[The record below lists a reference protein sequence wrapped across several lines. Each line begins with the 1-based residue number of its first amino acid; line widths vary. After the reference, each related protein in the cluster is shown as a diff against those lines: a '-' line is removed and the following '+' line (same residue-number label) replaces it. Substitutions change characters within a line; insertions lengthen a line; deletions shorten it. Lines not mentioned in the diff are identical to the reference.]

1 VHVVVNNQLGFTT
14 APESAR
20 SSVYPTD
27 VAKMVQAPIFHVNG
41 DDPEACLRAA
51 RLAFGFRQAFHKDV
65 VIDLVCYRR
74 HGHNEGDD
82 PSYTQP
88 KMYAIIEGTRSVRK
102 LYTESLV
109 RRGDITLE
117 EAERA
122 LEDFQ
127 TRLQVALDETRQT
140 AAPRP
145 GALAPPAAAPPARP
159 APPTGVDRAELERL
173 VVAATAVP
181 EGFTVHPKLVRQFEQ
196 RARMV
201 AEGDVDWAL
210 GEALALGSVLLEGT
224 DVRLSGQDTRRG
236 TFSQRHAVLVD
247 HRTGQEWV
255 PLSHLAGDQVGCF
268 GVYDSLLSEY
278 AAVGFEYGYSVES
291 PDDLV
296 AWEAQFG
303 DFANGAQ
310 IIIDNFLVAADD
322 KWAQPSG
329 LVLLLP
335 HGYEGQGPEHSSA
348 RIERFL
354 TLSARDNMRLAQPTT
369 AAQYFHLLRSQVH
382 GVGRKPLVVFTPKSL
397 LRARQSRSALDDLA
411 AGSFAAVADD
421 PATTGRAPG
430 PAAAGAVDPDAVTRI
445 VLCSGK
451 VAFDAMARRDALR
464 GGEAGLPVPGV
475 DPAAVAVVRVEQLFP
490 WPEEDLTVVIDRYR
504 AAHEVVWV
512 QEEPENMGA
521 WSFAHGRL
529 HRLLR
534 ERFTLTHVS
543 RAESASPATGSAAL
557 HHLEQEDLLRRT
569 FA

>member
-1 VHVVVNNQLGFTT
+1 
-14 APESAR
+14 
-20 SSVYPTD
+20 
-27 VAKMVQAPIFHVNG
+27 
-41 DDPEACLRAA
+41 
-51 RLAFGFRQAFHKDV
+51 
-65 VIDLVCYRR
+65 
-74 HGHNEGDD
+74 
-82 PSYTQP
+82 
-88 KMYAIIEGTRSVRK
+88 
-102 LYTESLV
+102 
-109 RRGDITLE
+109 
-117 EAERA
+117 
-122 LEDFQ
+122 
-127 TRLQVALDETRQT
+127 
-140 AAPRP
+140 
-145 GALAPPAAAPPARP
+145 
-159 APPTGVDRAELERL
+159 
-173 VVAATAVP
+173 
-181 EGFTVHPKLVRQFEQ
+181 
-196 RARMV
+196 
-201 AEGDVDWAL
+201 
-210 GEALALGSVLLEGT
+210 
-224 DVRLSGQDTRRG
+224 
-236 TFSQRHAVLVD
+236 
-247 HRTGQEWV
+247 
-255 PLSHLAGDQVGCF
+255 
-268 GVYDSLLSEY
+268 
-278 AAVGFEYGYSVES
+278 
-291 PDDLV
+291 
-296 AWEAQFG
+296 
-303 DFANGAQ
+303 
-310 IIIDNFLVAADD
+310 
-322 KWAQPSG
+322 
-329 LVLLLP
+329 LLP